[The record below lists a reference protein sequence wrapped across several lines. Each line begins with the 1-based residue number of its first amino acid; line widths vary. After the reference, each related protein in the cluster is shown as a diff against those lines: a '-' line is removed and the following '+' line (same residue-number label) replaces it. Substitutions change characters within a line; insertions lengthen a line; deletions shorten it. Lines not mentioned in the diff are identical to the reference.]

1 MLLKDKVAIVYG
13 GGGAIGGATARAF
26 AREGAYVFLAGRTQT
41 RLDTVANDI
50 RAAGGRVET
59 AVIDVLDGQQVERH
73 ADAVVARAGR
83 IDIAMNA
90 VGFVHVQGIPFGELS
105 LADFES
111 PIHEFMRSHF
121 ITAKAVARQMAK
133 RGSGVFL
140 TLSTPGSRAGGAGYI
155 GYGTTCAAIESFT
168 GHLAAELGEK
178 GIRTICLRPDA
189 MPEAVELSYAKTVF
203 GPIARAAGV
212 SIDAMLKEHAKSA
225 KLGRAP
231 KLVEVADYAA
241 FVASD
246 RAGAMT
252 GAIANLTCGSV
263 ID

>member
-1 MLLKDKVAIVYG
+1 MLLNDKIAVVYG

-26 AREGAYVFLAGRTQT
+26 AREGAHLFLAGRTQS

-50 RAAGGRVET
+50 RAAGGKAET
-59 AVIDVLDGQQVERH
+59 AVVDVLDEDQVEHH
-73 ADAVVARAGR
+73 ADAVAAKAGR

-90 VGFVHVQGIPFGELS
+90 VGFVHVQSVLFSDLS

-121 ITAKAVARQMAK
+121 ITAKAATRHMAK
-133 RGSGVFL
+133 QGSGVFL
-140 TLSTPGSRAGGAGYI
+140 TLSTPGARPSGTGYI

-168 GHLAAELGEK
+168 GHLAAELGGK

-189 MPEAVELSYAKTVF
+189 MPEAVELSYAKKVF
-203 GPIARAAGV
+203 TPAAEAAGM
-212 SIDAMLKEHAKSA
+212 SIDAMLQEHAKSA
-225 KLGRAP
+225 KLGRLPRLA
-231 KLVEVADYAA
+231 EVADYAA